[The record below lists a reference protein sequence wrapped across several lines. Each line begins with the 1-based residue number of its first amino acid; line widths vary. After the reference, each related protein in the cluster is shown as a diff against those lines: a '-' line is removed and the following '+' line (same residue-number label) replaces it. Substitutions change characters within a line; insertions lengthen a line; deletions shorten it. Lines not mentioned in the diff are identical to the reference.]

1 MAVYERL
8 DNIYWSYD
16 VILRMVRDNSNEY
29 YPCSYLD
36 ILWYSSKDDPTLG
49 YSPGRGG
56 GGGGG
61 WLLDQYFGL
70 GEPLR
75 V

>member
-36 ILWYSSKDDPTLG
+36 ILWYSSKDDPTLR
-49 YSPGRGG
+49 YPRGG

-61 WLLDQYFGL
+61 GGGYSTNIL
-70 GEPLR
+70 

>member
-8 DNIYWSYD
+8 DNMYWSYD

-49 YSPGRGG
+49 YSPGRGD
-56 GGGGG
+56 GGGG

>member
-61 WLLDQYFGL
+61 GVTRPIFWF
-70 GEPLR
+70 R
-75 V
+75 

>member
-56 GGGGG
+56 GEGGGVVTRPMF
-61 WLLDQYFGL
+61 WF
-70 GEPLR
+70 R
-75 V
+75 